1 MADKENMLFFETSAK
16 NATGVSN
23 MMYTCI
29 AKLPY
34 FEQFEV
40 ERENLIQELAN
51 NNSKNTEG
59 GIFEIKID
67 KTNNNPVNADNSS
80 NIVLNKNNNIEKE
93 KKRCGCWIIYILL
106 IW

>member
-1 MADKENMLFFETSAK
+1 MAEKEKMCFFETSAK

-34 FEQFEV
+34 FDQFQV
-40 ERENLIQELAN
+40 DKENLIQELAN

-59 GIFEIKID
+59 GIFEIDVD
-67 KTNNNPVNADNSS
+67 KTNNIGDGAQNAS
-80 NIVLNKNNNIEKE
+80 NIVLNKKNVIDE
-93 KKRCGCWIIYILL
+93 KKSCSC
-106 IW
+106 

>member
-1 MADKENMLFFETSAK
+1 MFFFETSAK

-34 FEQFEV
+34 FDQFQV
-40 ERENLIQELAN
+40 DKENLIQELAN

-59 GIFEIKID
+59 GIYEIDVD
-67 KTNNNPVNADNSS
+67 KNNNYVGDGAENSS
-80 NIVLNKNNNIEKE
+80 NIVLNKKMTAEE
-93 KKRCGCWIIYILL
+93 KKGYGC
-106 IW
+106 

>member
-1 MADKENMLFFETSAK
+1 MLFFETSAK

-80 NIVLNKNNNIEKE
+80 NIVLNKNNIEKE
-93 KKRCGCWIIYILL
+93 KKRCGC
-106 IW
+106 

>member
-1 MADKENMLFFETSAK
+1 MLFFETSAK

-80 NIVLNKNNNIEKE
+80 NIILNKNNIEKE
-93 KKRCGCWIIYILL
+93 KKKCGC
-106 IW
+106 

>member
-67 KTNNNPVNADNSS
+67 KTNNNPVNAENSY
-80 NIVLNKNNNIEKE
+80 NIVLNKNNIEKE
-93 KKRCGCWIIYILL
+93 KKRCGCWIIYMLL

>member
-80 NIVLNKNNNIEKE
+80 NIVLNKNNIEKE
-93 KKRCGCWIIYILL
+93 KKRCGC
-106 IW
+106 